1 MSLKGKLRVGEGGLL
16 FFWCSG
22 CKEAHGV
29 TSVWSFNGDYD
40 KPTFSPSV
48 LITSGHYSHPFGGTG
63 CWCTY
68 NKEHPDNPAPF
79 KCDVCHSFLRDGRI
93 EFLSDC
99 THELAGKIV
108 DLEVFPS

>member
-1 MSLKGKLRVGEGGLL
+1 MSLKGKLRVGEGFLI
-16 FFWCSG
+16 FWCPG

-29 TSVWSFNGDYD
+29 TSAWSFNGNYD
-40 KPTFSPSV
+40 NPTLSPSI
-48 LITSGHYSHPFGGTG
+48 LIASGHYCHLYEAGNP

-68 NKEHPDNPAPF
+68 NKEHLDNPAPF